1 MQGLAEVIIQRIKD
15 SHQAKR
21 IQERAST
28 VSENEN
34 ESMDRRKKIERAIGA
49 IEAR

>member
-1 MQGLAEVIIQRIKD
+1 MQDLAEVIIQRIKD
-15 SHQAKR
+15 AHQAKR

-28 VSENEN
+28 VSECEKN
-34 ESMDRRKKIERAIGA
+34 DTGRRKKIEHTIGA